1 MTDESG
7 RDPAHDAA
15 HDAAPAATPAAPEVL
30 SSERIYDRWLG
41 LRVDKLR
48 YPSGYETKH
57 DVVEHHGG
65 VTLLPI
71 DAEGKILFVSQYR
84 HPIGR
89 VLLELPAGT
98 LDDGE
103 DPEVCAQRELQEETG
118 YRAGNIERLG
128 GFYSAPGYCTEY
140 LPVYLCTELVESR
153 LQGDE
158 DSIEVVRIPLEEAL
172 RMVAAGEIEDA
183 KSLAALLL
191 YLRREA

>member
-1 MTDESG
+1 MTDVS
-7 RDPAHDAA
+7 AHDAA
-15 HDAAPAATPAAPEVL
+15 HDAPEVL

-48 YPSGYETKH
+48 YPSGYETSH

-71 DAEGKILFVSQYR
+71 DAEGNVLFVSQYR

-98 LDDGE
+98 LDSGE

-118 YRAGNIERLG
+118 YRAANIERIG

-158 DSIEVVRIPLEEAL
+158 DSIELVRIPFDDAL

-191 YLRREA
+191 YNLRPT

>member
-1 MTDESG
+1 MTDES
-7 RDPAHDAA
+7 AHDA
-15 HDAAPAATPAAPEVL
+15 PEIL
-30 SSERIYDRWLG
+30 SSERVYERWLG

-48 YPSGYETKH
+48 YPSGYETAH
-57 DVVEHHGG
+57 DVVEHQGG

-71 DAEGKILFVSQYR
+71 DADGDVLFVSQYR

-98 LDDGE
+98 LDAGE

-140 LPVYLCTELVESR
+140 LPTYLCTDLTESR
-153 LQGDE
+153 LEGDE
-158 DSIEVVRIPLEEAL
+158 DSIEVVRVSFEDAL
-172 RMVAAGEIEDA
+172 AMAAAGELEDA

-191 YLRREA
+191 YHLRPT